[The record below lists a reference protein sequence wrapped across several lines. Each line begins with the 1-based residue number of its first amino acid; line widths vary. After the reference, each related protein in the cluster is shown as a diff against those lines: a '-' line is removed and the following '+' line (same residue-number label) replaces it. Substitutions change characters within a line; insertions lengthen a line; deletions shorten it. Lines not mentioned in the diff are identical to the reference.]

1 MIFRALALRQIK
13 GQGANALTKGARK
26 ITLYSGKIFAVPT
39 LMMKTNNLARCYG
52 KLMF

>member
-26 ITLYSGKIFAVPT
+26 INFRNPLQRKDFCCTRSDDENK
-39 LMMKTNNLARCYG
+39 
-52 KLMF
+52 